1 MATGAVADK
10 RKLFELFARTLERGK
25 NAKDAEM
32 MKYLEEAIKLWT
44 QMMMEEHEQ
53 DVRCEVNVSKMQKS
67 CDSWLAELLVILSG
81 GDVGEWSSDGTI
93 KTYKKPLIIRQ
104 SGPHSASEFET
115 LRSQLALAIQKVS
128 MKDSDISSKDL
139 QIKDLKVRLSD
150 ATLQLSKAK
159 INDKTAIISQDIDV
173 LRTQLNKSRI
183 AHDSAMANVSKLE
196 FETSSKDAKIA
207 ELVKREELLDQ
218 FAAKEHI
225 EVTKLRAELD
235 QVREMVAT
243 CRDLIFRT
251 RRRVA
256 ADPMPRPEFLTL
268 GGNEPTT
275 VGISF
280 EEAHG
285 VITILNLMVGGPAFN
300 TNKVSKGDQV
310 LAIDGQEGV
319 RLLECQSPECLIA
332 H

>member
-10 RKLFELFARTLERGK
+10 RKLFDLFTKTLERGK

-32 MKYLEEAIKLWT
+32 IKHLEEANKLWT

-53 DVRCEVNVSKMQKS
+53 DVRCEVNVGKMQKS
-67 CDSWLAELLVILSG
+67 CDAWLAELLVILSG

-104 SGPHSASEFET
+104 SGLHSASDFET
-115 LRSQLALAIQKVS
+115 LRLQLALSTQKVAL
-128 MKDSDISSKDL
+128 KDSDIAGKELEIQDL
-139 QIKDLKVRLSD
+139 LK
-150 ATLQLSKAK
+150 QLNQAK
-159 INDKTAIISQDIDV
+159 INDTTSSISQDVDA

-183 AHDSAMANVSKLE
+183 GYDSAMANVSKLE
-196 FETSSKDAKIA
+196 FETSAKDAKIA
-207 ELVKREELLDQ
+207 ELLKRAEDLDQ
-218 FAAKEHI
+218 FAAKANI
-225 EVTKLRAELD
+225 EVTQLRAELD
-235 QVREMVAT
+235 HLHEMVVT
-243 CRDLIFRT
+243 CRDLIVRT

-256 ADPMPRPEFLTL
+256 ADPLPRPEILTCQ

-285 VITILNLMVGGPAFN
+285 VMTILNLMVGGPAFN
-300 TNKVSKGDQV
+300 SKRVSKGDQV
-310 LAIDGQEGV
+310 LSIDGKEGV
-319 RLLECQSPECLIA
+319 RLLA
-332 H
+332 Y